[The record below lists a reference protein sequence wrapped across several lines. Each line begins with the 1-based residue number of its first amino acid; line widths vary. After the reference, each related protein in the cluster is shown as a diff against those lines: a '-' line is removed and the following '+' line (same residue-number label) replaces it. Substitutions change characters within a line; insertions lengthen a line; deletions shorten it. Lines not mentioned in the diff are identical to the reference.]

1 MKQLIHQCKFNFTNS
16 IITEVDTTVLN
27 DKDIFVKDP
36 DSFTEAFV
44 TGINNNPGS
53 IQDKSFYRYPKLTLP
68 RQKVDILKEKYNIK
82 IIRAEEKADYKI
94 ISKKYITDFIG
105 YNYRAVCKV
114 EEVLSFLHNC
124 KTSFTKDSYQEY
136 EDFLQDKQNDYI
148 VNGHYYSHN
157 HKNTFL
163 QGLSD
168 ISIYNTHH
176 ISESNFAV
184 IDKINAEKNYIY
196 ENLLSDI
203 IYEDLHVLTH
213 EEYIN
218 AKAMIKSG
226 DDDNLNLVMEL
237 LSNCN
242 VNKSFDYV
250 SMLFYFY
257 YDIIKYSKNWGSVN
271 VKTLRKTLDDFASP
285 YNNKNKGVY
294 YNRYLTL
301 LKKHGF
307 LTEFAIKECSGYI
320 YHNVIK
326 FHVNIQEDSIL
337 TINKASVKL
346 NENQKGYVLTKED

>member
-1 MKQLIHQCKFNFTNS
+1 MKQLIHKCKFNFTNS

-36 DSFTEAFV
+36 DSFTEDFV

-94 ISKKYITDFIG
+94 ISKNHITDMIAH
-105 YNYRAVCKV
+105 NYRAVYKV
-114 EEVLSFLHNC
+114 EEVLSLLHNY

-148 VNGHYYSHN
+148 GNDHYYGNN
-157 HKNTFL
+157 HRNSFIE
-163 QGLSD
+163 GLSD
-168 ISIYNTHH
+168 ISIYSTYH

-218 AKAMIKSG
+218 AKTMIKSG

-307 LTEFAIKECSGYI
+307 LTEFAIKECSGYV

>member
-1 MKQLIHQCKFNFTNS
+1 MKQLIHKCKFNFTNS
-16 IITEVDTTVLN
+16 IITEVDTTGLN
-27 DKDIFVKDP
+27 DKLIFVKDF
-36 DSFTEAFV
+36 DSFTKDFV

-94 ISKKYITDFIG
+94 ISKNHITDMIAST
-105 YNYRAVCKV
+105 YRAIYKV
-114 EEVLSFLHNC
+114 EDVLSLLHNC
-124 KTSFTKDSYQEY
+124 KTSFTNESYQLF

-148 VNGHYYSHN
+148 DTKLSYDTRSRNDFTESLHN
-157 HKNTFL
+157 
-163 QGLSD
+163 
-168 ISIYNTHH
+168 ISIYSSHH

-184 IDKINAEKNYIY
+184 IDKINAEKNYIF
-196 ENLLSDI
+196 ENLLGDI

-226 DDDNLNLVMEL
+226 DDDNLNLAMEL

-271 VKTLRKTLDDFASP
+271 VKTLRKTLKDFESP

-294 YNRYLTL
+294 YNRYLTF

-307 LTEFAIKECSGYI
+307 LTEFAIKECSGYV

-346 NENQKGYVLTKED
+346 NENQKGYVLTRED

>member
-1 MKQLIHQCKFNFTNS
+1 MKQLIHKCKFNFTNS
-16 IITEVDTTVLN
+16 IITKVDITALN
-27 DKDIFVKDP
+27 NKLFFIKDT
-36 DSFTEAFV
+36 DSFIKEFV

-94 ISKKYITDFIG
+94 ISKNHITDMIAHT
-105 YNYRAVCKV
+105 YRTIYKV
-114 EEVLSFLHNC
+114 EDVLSLLHNC
-124 KTSFTKDSYQEY
+124 KTSFTNKGYQLF
-136 EDFLQDKQNDYI
+136 EDFLQDKQNEYI
-148 VNGHYYSHN
+148 SNDHYYGN
-157 HKNTFL
+157 TYNTFIE
-163 QGLSD
+163 GLSK
-168 ISIYNTHH
+168 ISIYSSHY

-184 IDKINAEKNYIY
+184 IDKINAEKNYIF
-196 ENLLSDI
+196 ENLLGDI

-213 EEYIN
+213 EEYVN

-226 DDDNLNLVMEL
+226 DGDNLNLVMEL

-307 LTEFAIKECSGYI
+307 LTEFAIKECSGYV

-337 TINKASVKL
+337 TINKASIKL
-346 NENQKGYVLTKED
+346 NENQKGYVLTRED